1 MMKQSS
7 SLLRK
12 CLGVYV
18 LLSSFSFFA
27 QAQVLRS
34 SYFMESATNRIQ
46 LNPALQ
52 PNRGYVNIP
61 VIGSLNAA
69 TSSNSLSTGDVIDV
83 IGGGDSFY
91 KSDAFINRLSTNNR
105 MNVSLNTDIISFG
118 FYKGK
123 GFWSA
128 NIGLRADVDA
138 SIPKSMFEYLRSA
151 DSSEPAWATGKGV
164 DIRGQKLNLSAFTE
178 VGVGYS
184 RPITDRLT
192 VGGKV
197 KFLLGMAN
205 MKMDVN
211 QLTIQGNLPSWE
223 DVGDHY
229 NDPSYWAD
237 REATIRTD
245 ARLEASLKGFELSTD
260 KDGMIDDFDMNGFG
274 IAGYGGAIDLGATY
288 KVLDNL
294 TVSAA
299 VIDLGFISYSKS
311 STTVASAEAD
321 DHYDESNYR
330 KFLDR
335 TEGGT
340 VFDFDLIGFHT
351 GDATKSRVTSLAST
365 LVVGGEYGFFN
376 NQLSAGLLSTT
387 RFGRLRTVSELTLSA
402 NYRPKSWLNATFSYS
417 MIQSQGKS
425 FGLAFKVDALMLGTD
440 YMYLGGGSKCMNGY
454 LGISIPLGAKK
465 KSSCSSA
472 S

>member
-1 MMKQSS
+1 MKQSF

-12 CLGVYV
+12 CVGVY
-18 LLSSFSFFA
+18 LLLLIFSLSA
-27 QAQVLRS
+27 QAQVLRT
-34 SYFMESATNRIQ
+34 SYFMESATNRTQ

-61 VIGSLNAA
+61 LFGSLNAS
-69 TSSNSLSTGDVIDV
+69 TSSNSLSTGDVVDV

-91 KSDAFINRLSTNNR
+91 KSDAFINQLSTNNR
-105 MNVSLNTDIISFG
+105 MNVSLNTDLVSFG
-118 FYKGK
+118 FYRGK

-128 NIGLRADVDA
+128 NIGLRADIDA
-138 SIPKSMFEYLRSA
+138 SIPKSMFQYLQSI
-151 DSSEPAWATGKGV
+151 DSSEPAWADGKGV
-164 DIRGQKLNLSAFTE
+164 DIRGQKLNMSVFTE
-178 VGVGYS
+178 MGVGYS
-184 RPITDRLT
+184 RPINDRLT

-211 QLTIQGNLPSWE
+211 QMTIQGNLPSWDE
-223 DVGDHY
+223 ASDHF
-229 NDPSYWAD
+229 NDPSYWVGK
-237 REATIRTD
+237 EAVIRTD

-260 KDGMIDDFDMNGFG
+260 KDGMIEDFDMNGFG

-299 VIDLGFISYSKS
+299 VIDLGFISYSKN
-311 STTVASAEAD
+311 STTVASADAD
-321 DHYDESNYR
+321 DRYNESNYQD
-330 KFLDR
+330 FLSR

-365 LVVGGEYGFFN
+365 LVFGGEYGFLN

-425 FGLAFKVDALMLGTD
+425 FGLAFKVGALMLGTD
-440 YMYLGGGSKCMNGY
+440 YMYLGSGSKCMNGY